1 MEALAGK
8 IPGGLPS
15 PSVSRLSREGIVQ
28 LISAAFVIALV
39 AFMEIHYQEL
49 GDAHFFRTADLAL
62 DHVWKQLGNDHEA
75 GCPLNI
81 VCPVHPAPH

>member
-15 PSVSRLSREGIVQ
+15 LSVPRLSRGGIVQ

-39 AFMEIHYQEL
+39 AFMKIHYQEL
-49 GDAHFFRTADLAL
+49 GDAHFIRTVVLAL
-62 DHVWKQLGNDHEA
+62 DNVWKQLGNDHEA
-75 GCPLNI
+75 DCPLNI

>member
-15 PSVSRLSREGIVQ
+15 LSVPRLSREGIVP
-28 LISAAFVIALV
+28 LISAAFAIALV

-49 GDAHFFRTADLAL
+49 GDAHFFRTVELAL

-75 GCPLNI
+75 DCPLNV
-81 VCPVHPAPH
+81 VCPVHAAPH